1 MANPTGVGKSVAE
14 RVAPARISV
23 GKVVF
28 AANWECLGK
37 AVMEIWDPKWASV

>member
-14 RVAPARISV
+14 RVAPAKLSV

-28 AANWECLGK
+28 AAKWECLGK
-37 AVMEIWDPKWASV
+37 AVMEIWDPERASV